1 MRRENSNFQQ
11 HDIVTHWW
19 NNYVK
24 MSKLNHVFSIDSRII
39 EMSSL
44 LDSIGF
50 ICPNARRH
58 PPTYKTTTT
67 TMPSS
72 IMWKWEIPS
81 ESIFSKQQ
89 NLHFRMRRQQMLNG
103 FLHEWFKNWMGVLSA
118 YGTCVRFIFGTDFT
132 VMFCKSLA
140 IDGFL
145 VIDRLCWK
153 LSERAKALSSVA
165 HVNELRRVLNGG
177 YSAAFWGGLPTNL
190 WKVVR
195 ASLDKCLALNEPQ
208 QGAITPKRTHCTL
221 NQLKWITMKAE
232 Y

>member
-1 MRRENSNFQQ
+1 MFSTTPSIRMAACVRKENSNFQQ
-11 HDIVTHWW
+11 HDNVTHWW

-24 MSKLNHVFSIDSRII
+24 MPKLNHVFSIDSRII

-58 PPTYKTTTT
+58 PPTHKTTTT

-72 IMWKWEIPS
+72 IMWKWEISS

-118 YGTCVRFIFGTDFT
+118 YGTCVRFIFGTDFA
-132 VMFCKSLA
+132 VMFCKSPA

-145 VIDRLCWK
+145 VMDRLCWK

-165 HVNELRRVLNGG
+165 HVKERGG
-177 YSAAFWGGLPTNL
+177 YWTAVSRLPFGVDCRQTAEMSCERVWTSVLHETNL
-190 WKVVR
+190 NKVP
-195 ASLDKCLALNEPQ
+195 LC
-208 QGAITPKRTHCTL
+208 
-221 NQLKWITMKAE
+221 
-232 Y
+232 